1 MDYYDDYSYHYRKR
15 LYRRKSPMDSPP
27 KLSRE
32 ALVLQNNAYQLQLQR
47 YKIFKE
53 QNPETGNFD
62 LTLEFSDGKKL
73 YVHKFHIISVS
84 ETLNAMLSDRWS
96 NNGDE
101 TVKIESYS
109 SENFFQFL
117 SFLYSGGCD
126 LTNENVFQLTDM
138 AEFYGIQTLR
148 DFCDSFLS
156 NMEYTM
162 ENFFDMLELQER
174 YSLKDFNESLQY
186 FFGSNLKVLIDAQKF
201 LTLKKSVIKL
211 LSSFKRPSDHE
222 ESFFKA
228 VYKWAEGQALI
239 KQPVSVEQ
247 DFSMD
252 DAIKNELSEILPL
265 IKFAHMKYES
275 VKSLIGM

>member
-1 MDYYDDYSYHYRKR
+1 MDYYDDYSCAYRKIQNR
-15 LYRRKSPMDSPP
+15 TKSQP
-27 KLSRE
+27 KFSRE
-32 ALVLQNNAYQLQLQR
+32 TLVLQNNAYQLQLQR
-47 YKIFKE
+47 YEIFKE

-101 TVKIESYS
+101 VVKIESYS

-117 SFLYSGGCD
+117 CFLYSGGCD

-156 NMEYTM
+156 KMECTM

-186 FFGSNLKVLIDAQKF
+186 FFGRNFKALIGAQKF
-201 LTLKKSVIKL
+201 
-211 LSSFKRPSDHE
+211 
-222 ESFFKA
+222 
-228 VYKWAEGQALI
+228 
-239 KQPVSVEQ
+239 
-247 DFSMD
+247 
-252 DAIKNELSEILPL
+252 
-265 IKFAHMKYES
+265 
-275 VKSLIGM
+275 